1 MKYLLLLS
9 SSLSLSMYGIAD
21 IRLPKIFGNNMV
33 LQRNKPIPVWGWADP
48 GEKVSVQFNKQ
59 VSKTQAG
66 KDGKWKIMLSAETA
80 GGPYQ
85 LSAIGKNKIIITNIL
100 IGEVWICSGQSNM
113 EMTVGNS
120 ADAAREISMADFPQI
135 RHIKIPNKIS
145 GVPVDTI
152 ASAEWQAASPTT
164 AGNFTAVGYYF
175 ARKLYNELHVPIGLI
190 NSSWGGSMVETWI
203 SREALQT
210 SDEFSNTIQKVS
222 FNDIEA
228 LNEKTFQQITREIES
243 VQGSLTP
250 SSPAEWKSASFD
262 HSSWKKMALPGSF
275 DQNGLAKFDGAIWF
289 RKTIELDKTAAAK
302 TATIYLSTIDD
313 MDETYINGTLV
324 GKSNTN
330 RISRQYTV
338 PEGILKEGANVIAI
352 RLTDNSGNGGFPGK
366 ASELNL
372 TCAGQM
378 IPLAGEWSYRI
389 ESLKKT
395 GVSPNS
401 YPTLLFNSMI
411 NPLVPF
417 AIKGVL
423 WYQGE
428 TNASRAGQYNKA
440 FPLMINDWRSRFQ
453 QGNFPFYFVQLASF
467 GANNGNS
474 TKGSTWAELRE
485 AQTQTLSLPNTGMA
499 VALDI
504 GETKDIHPKNKQ
516 EVGNRLAAVAL
527 VKDYNKN
534 QEYSGPVFKSLQVTG
549 NKAVVSFSHV
559 DSGFMVKDS
568 YGYIKGFE
576 IAGADK
582 QFHYAKASVENG
594 NIVVHSETVAS
605 PVAVRYGWADDMPEA
620 NLYNRQGFP
629 AVPFR
634 TDNWTGVTE
643 SSKYVITN

>member
-1 MKYLLLLS
+1 MKYLFLLS
-9 SSLSLSMYGIAD
+9 FAFSLSMYGMAD
-21 IRLPKIFGNNMV
+21 IRLPEIFGDNMV

-48 GEKVSVQFNKQ
+48 GEKLTVQFNKQ

-85 LSAIGKNKIIITNIL
+85 LSATGKNKILISNIL

-113 EMTVGNS
+113 EMTVANS

-145 GVPVDTI
+145 GVPVDTM
-152 ASAEWQAASPTT
+152 AQAEWKTASPATV
-164 AGNFTAVGYYF
+164 GNFTAVGYYF

-210 SDEFSNTIQKVS
+210 SDDFSNIFQKGS

-228 LNEKTFQQITREIES
+228 LNEKNFQQIAREIES
-243 VQGSLTP
+243 VHGSLTLP
-250 SSPAEWKSASFD
+250 SPADWKSASFD

-275 DQNGLAKFDGAIWF
+275 DQKGLAKFDGSIWF
-289 RKTIELDKTAAAK
+289 RKTIELDKTAAGK
-302 TATIYLSTIDD
+302 PATIYLSLIDD
-313 MDETYINGTLV
+313 RDETYINGTLV
-324 GKSNTN
+324 GSGNTN
-330 RISRQYTV
+330 NISRQYPV
-338 PEGILKEGANVIAI
+338 PEGILKEGANVVAI
-352 RLTDNSGNGGFPGK
+352 RLTDNSGNGGFFGK
-366 ASELNL
+366 PSELIL
-372 TCAGQM
+372 TCAGRM
-378 IPLAGEWSYRI
+378 IPLAGDWSYKI
-389 ESLKKT
+389 ESLKKNA
-395 GVSPNS
+395 VSPNS

-428 TNASRAGQYNKA
+428 TNASRAYEYNKA

-485 AQTQTLSLPNTGMA
+485 AQTKTLLLPNTGMA

-527 VKDYNKN
+527 AKDYSKN
-534 QEYSGPVFKSLQVTG
+534 QEYSGPVFTSLQVTG
-549 NKAVVSFSHV
+549 NKAVLSFSHA
-559 DSGFMVKDS
+559 DSGFIVKDS

-594 NIVVHSETVAS
+594 NIVVYSDMIAS

-620 NLYNRQGFP
+620 NLYNKQGFP

-634 TDNWTGVTE
+634 TDTWAGVTE
-643 SSKYVITN
+643 KVKYAVLY

>member
-1 MKYLLLLS
+1 MKYFFLLLIALS
-9 SSLSLSMYGIAD
+9 IGMYGIAD
-21 IRLPKIFGNNMV
+21 IRLPEIFGDNMV
-33 LQRNKPIPVWGWADP
+33 LQRNKPIPVWGWANP
-48 GEKVSVQFNKQ
+48 GEKLTVQFNKQ

-85 LSAIGKNKIIITNIL
+85 LSVTGKSKIL
-100 IGEVWICSGQSNM
+100 ISNVLVGEVWICSGQSNM
-113 EMTVGNS
+113 EMTVANS
-120 ADAAREISMADFPQI
+120 ADATREVSMAGFPQI

-145 GVPVDTI
+145 GVPVDTV
-152 ASAEWQAASPTT
+152 AKAEWQVASPAT
-164 AGNFTAVGYYF
+164 AGSFTAVGYYF

-203 SREALQT
+203 SREALQA
-210 SDEFSNTIQKVS
+210 SEDFSNIFQQVS

-228 LNEKTFQQITREIES
+228 LNEKSFQQIVREIES
-243 VQGSLTP
+243 AQGNLAP
-250 SSPAEWKSASFD
+250 ASSIQWRSASLD

-289 RKTIELDKTAAAK
+289 RKTIELDKNAVAK
-302 TATIYLSTIDD
+302 PATVYLSTIDD

-324 GKSNTN
+324 GKTNTYN
-330 RISRQYTV
+330 ISRQYTV
-338 PEGILKEGANVIAI
+338 AQGILKEGANVIAV
-352 RLTDNSGNGGFPGK
+352 RVTDNSGNGGFFGK
-366 ASELNL
+366 PSELLFN
-372 TCAGQM
+372 CDGRM
-378 IPLAGEWSYRI
+378 IPLSGDWFYKI
-389 ESLKKT
+389 ESIKKNA
-395 GVSPNS
+395 VNPNS

-411 NPLVPF
+411 NPLIPF

-428 TNASRAGQYNKA
+428 TNAARARQYNKA

-453 QGNFPFYFVQLASF
+453 QGDFPFYFVQLASYSA
-467 GANNGNS
+467 GNGNS
-474 TKGSTWAELRE
+474 AKGSTWAELRE
-485 AQTQTLSLPNTGMA
+485 AQTRTLVMPNTGMA

-516 EVGNRLAAVAL
+516 DVGNRLAAIAL
-527 VKDYNKN
+527 AKDYNKN
-534 QEYSGPVFKSLQVTG
+534 QEFSGPVFKSLQLAG
-549 NKAVVSFSHV
+549 NKAVLSFTHA

-582 QFHYAKASVENG
+582 QFHYAKAALENG
-594 NIVVHSETVAS
+594 NVVVYSDMVPA

-629 AVPFR
+629 AVPFK
-634 TDNWTGVTE
+634 TDSWAGITE
-643 SSKYVITN
+643 DVKYTIAN